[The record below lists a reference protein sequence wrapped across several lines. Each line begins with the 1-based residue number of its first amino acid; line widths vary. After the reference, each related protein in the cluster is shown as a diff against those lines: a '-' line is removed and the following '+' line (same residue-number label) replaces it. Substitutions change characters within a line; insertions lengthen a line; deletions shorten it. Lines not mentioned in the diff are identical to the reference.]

1 MRRLEIAVTAAATV
15 SLTGVQGVAPAL
27 PALQADLGIT
37 AAEISFV
44 TIAYV
49 LAAAL
54 VAFPVSAFGDR
65 YGERPVIAGA
75 LLVFAACG
83 PAVFLVDAL
92 PALVAVRFVQGAA
105 FGVVLSLS
113 IAAVSHSVDSVEL
126 ARAQRTRLV
135 AMAAGEVVF
144 PLVSGTVLLFASW
157 QWVFALQAV
166 ALPVAVLC
174 WWALPAAR
182 PAPPPVAGPAE
193 ADRTPRGGFVGAA
206 LGALGTPFGAAVQVP
221 GFVRFFV
228 KFTILS
234 YVPLLA
240 ADAFG
245 LSPLEIA
252 VMIGASAFVAASVAV
267 FVPALLRRWSVGAL
281 TFAALVLAALPIALV
296 PVTGVA
302 GALGGALLVALVVVS
317 GLGDGM
323 LGVLNNVSAS
333 LAAPPA
339 ARSAFLGAT
348 GSIRNLGKLVA
359 PALLGALT
367 VAVPL
372 GGAIAVVGVLGLAGA
387 GSVPA
392 ISRGVRRAAST
403 RPGPATPPGERRR
416 SRPPGPR
423 RRGDDPHDDGA

>member
-1 MRRLEIAVTAAATV
+1 MRRVEIAVTAAATV

-27 PALQADLGIT
+27 PALQAELGIT
-37 AAEISFV
+37 AAEISLV

-54 VAFPVSAFGDR
+54 IAFPVSAFGDR
-65 YGERPVIAGA
+65 FGERPVIAAA
-75 LLVFAACG
+75 LAVFGLCG

-92 PALVAVRFVQGAA
+92 VPFVVLRFVQGAA

-113 IAAVSHSVDSVEL
+113 IAAVSHSTDAVEL
-126 ARAQRTRLV
+126 ARSQRTRLV

-144 PLVSGTVLLFASW
+144 PIVSGAVLVFASW
-157 QWVFALQAV
+157 QWVFALQAA
-166 ALPVAVLC
+166 ALPVAMLC
-174 WWALPAAR
+174 WWALPAGR
-182 PAPPPVAGPAE
+182 PSPVPGRSDAPH
-193 ADRTPRGGFVGAA
+193 GGFAGAA

-245 LSPLEIA
+245 MTPLQIA
-252 VMIGASAFVAASVAV
+252 FMIGGSAFVAASVAI
-267 FVPALLRRWSVGAL
+267 FVPWLLRRSSVGGL
-281 TFAALVLAALPIALV
+281 TFFALVLAALPIALL
-296 PVTGVA
+296 PATGFVGAA
-302 GALGGALLVALVVVS
+302 GAALLAALVVTS
-317 GLGDGM
+317 GLGDGL

-333 LAAPPA
+333 LAAPPG

-367 VAVPL
+367 VVMPI
-372 GGAIAVVGVLGLAGA
+372 GGAIAVVGALGLASTL
-387 GSVPA
+387 SVPA
-392 ISRGVRRAAST
+392 ISRGVRDAAST
-403 RPGPATPPGERRR
+403 APDSATPPGERRR
-416 SRPPGPR
+416 SRPPGRSP
-423 RRGDDPHDDGA
+423 RGDDPHDGV

>member
-1 MRRLEIAVTAAATV
+1 MRRVEIAVTAAATV

-27 PALQADLGIT
+27 PALQAELGIT
-37 AAEISFV
+37 AAEISLV

-54 VAFPVSAFGDR
+54 IAFPVSAFGDR
-65 YGERPVIAGA
+65 FGERPVIAAA
-75 LLVFAACG
+75 LAVFGLCG

-92 PALVAVRFVQGAA
+92 VPFVVLRFVQGAA

-113 IAAVSHSVDSVEL
+113 IAAVSHSTDAVEL
-126 ARAQRTRLV
+126 ARSQRTRLV

-144 PLVSGTVLLFASW
+144 PIVSGAVLVFASW
-157 QWVFALQAV
+157 QWVFALQAA
-166 ALPVAVLC
+166 ALPVAMLC
-174 WWALPAAR
+174 WWALPAGRPSPVPVTAR
-182 PAPPPVAGPAE
+182 SDA
-193 ADRTPRGGFVGAA
+193 PRGGFAGAA

-245 LSPLEIA
+245 MTPLQIA
-252 VMIGASAFVAASVAV
+252 FMIGGSAFVAASVAI
-267 FVPALLRRWSVGAL
+267 FVPWLLRRSSVGGL
-281 TFAALVLAALPIALV
+281 TFFALVLAALPIALL
-296 PVTGVA
+296 PATGFVGAA
-302 GALGGALLVALVVVS
+302 GAALLAALVVAS
-317 GLGDGM
+317 GLGDGL

-333 LAAPPA
+333 LAAPPG

-359 PALLGALT
+359 PALLGVLT
-367 VAVPL
+367 VVMPI
-372 GGAIAVVGVLGLAGA
+372 GGAIAVVGALGLASTL
-387 GSVPA
+387 SVPA
-392 ISRGVRRAAST
+392 ISRGVRDAAST
-403 RPGPATPPGERRR
+403 APDSATPPGERRR
-416 SRPPGPR
+416 SRPPGRSP
-423 RRGDDPHDDGA
+423 RGDDPHDGV

>member
-1 MRRLEIAVTAAATV
+1 MRRVEIAVTAAATV

-37 AAEISFV
+37 DAEISLV

-54 VAFPVSAFGDR
+54 IAFPVSAFGDR
-65 YGERPVIAGA
+65 FGERPVIAAA
-75 LLVFAACG
+75 LAVFGLCG
-83 PAVFLVDAL
+83 PAVFLVDSLAPFVVL
-92 PALVAVRFVQGAA
+92 RFVQGAA

-113 IAAVSHSVDSVEL
+113 IAAVSHSSDAVEL
-126 ARAQRTRLV
+126 ARSQRTRLV

-144 PLVSGTVLLFASW
+144 PILSGAVLAFASW
-157 QWVFALQAV
+157 QWVFALQAA
-166 ALPVAVLC
+166 ALPIAVLC

-182 PAPPPVAGPAE
+182 PAPATAPIGAA
-193 ADRTPRGGFVGAA
+193 RTPRGGFAGAA
-206 LGALGTPFGAAVQVP
+206 IVALGTPFGAAVQVP

-245 LSPLEIA
+245 MTPLQIA
-252 VMIGASAFVAASVAV
+252 FMIGGSAFVAASVAI
-267 FVPALLRRWSVGAL
+267 FVPWLLRRSSVGAL
-281 TFAALVLAALPIALV
+281 TLLALVLAALPIALL
-296 PVTGVA
+296 PLTGLVGAA
-302 GALGGALLVALVVVS
+302 GAALLAALVVAS
-317 GLGDGM
+317 GLGDGL

-333 LAAPPA
+333 LAAPPG

-367 VAVPL
+367 VVMPI
-372 GGAIAVVGVLGLAGA
+372 GGAIAVVGALGLASTL
-387 GSVPA
+387 SVPA
-392 ISRGVRRAAST
+392 ISRGVRDAGST
-403 RPGPATPPGERRR
+403 APGPAAPPGEPRR
-416 SRPPGPR
+416 SRPPGR
-423 RRGDDPHDDGA
+423 SRRGDDPHDDGV